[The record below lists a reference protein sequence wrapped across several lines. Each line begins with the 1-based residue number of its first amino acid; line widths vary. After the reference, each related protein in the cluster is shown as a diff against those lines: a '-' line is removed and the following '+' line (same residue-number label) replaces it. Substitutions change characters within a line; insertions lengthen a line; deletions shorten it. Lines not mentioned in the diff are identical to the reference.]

1 MLGTGPVQVIP
12 ERWGWTLNMRLVLD
26 TSDAMAPASCKKTP
40 PKPILPRCRICTDE
54 ASGIHY
60 GVTSCEGCK
69 GFFRRCIG
77 NKTLIVQ
84 CQKEGDCDIDKTS
97 RGRCAHCRYQKC
109 LAVGMSVHSV
119 RVGRYSKKQKARNLA
134 EIQSLSTNE
143 KIREREQKDREMYAL
158 IQKLVH
164 AYEGTCFTNN
174 THAHLKLKQ
183 SSLESDVD
191 MIQGDLSLLAAQE
204 YALLA
209 PQPIVDPEAIY
220 AQICAVRSF
229 LTDVITPSV
238 VNVVQFSKNL
248 PGFCDLSQGDQMTL
262 LKAGFFEIWLIR
274 TAPFLTLIDED
285 TLSFGGPKGCD
296 EQYTFRLSNLQG
308 LGQEE
313 HFWETLFDF
322 VRNFNALDLI
332 KEELAIFTSIVI
344 LCSDRYGLEDSARV
358 EQLQGELV
366 AVLKREVTRRDWK
379 NKQLF
384 ARLLMQVTSVRV
396 VSMLFN
402 KCANNFR
409 RAWPHLEIPALLAEI
424 LDYEY

>member
-1 MLGTGPVQVIP
+1 MAAP
-12 ERWGWTLNMRLVLD
+12 ENENPNRGNLARLVLD

-40 PKPILPRCRICTDE
+40 PKPVLPLCRICTDE

-84 CQKEGDCDIDKTS
+84 CQKDGDCNIDKSS

-119 RVGRYSKKQKARNLA
+119 RVGRYSKKQKARNLL
-134 EIQSLSTNE
+134 EIQSLSTKE
-143 KIREREQKDREMYAL
+143 KIQEREQKDREMYAL

-174 THAHLKLKQ
+174 TQAHLKLKEA
-183 SSLESDVD
+183 SLDCQMDTSQD
-191 MIQGDLSLLAAQE
+191 DLSYLAAQE
-204 YALLA
+204 FALLA
-209 PQPIVDPEAIY
+209 PQPFVDPAAIY

-229 LTDVITPSV
+229 LTDMITPSV
-238 VNVVQFSKNL
+238 VNVVKFSKNL

-274 TAPFLTLIDED
+274 TAPFLKLLDED
-285 TLSFGGPKGCD
+285 TLSFGGPKVS
-296 EQYTFRLSNLQG
+296 EEHLTFRLSHLQG
-308 LGQEE
+308 LGKEE

-332 KEELAIFTSIVI
+332 KEELAIFTAIII
-344 LCSDRYGLEDSARV
+344 LCGDRYGLHDSARV
-358 EQLQGELV
+358 EQIQGELV
-366 AVLKREVTRRDWK
+366 EVLKREVTRRDWK

-409 RAWPHLEIPALLAEI
+409 RAWPHIEIPALLAEI